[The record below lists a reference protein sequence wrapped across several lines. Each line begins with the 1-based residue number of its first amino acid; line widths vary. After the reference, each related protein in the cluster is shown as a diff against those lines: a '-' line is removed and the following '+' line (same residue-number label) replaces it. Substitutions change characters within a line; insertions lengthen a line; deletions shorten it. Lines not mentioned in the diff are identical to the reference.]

1 MIASATGKRF
11 IAAFFLA
18 FFGLNLV
25 GIFCLSHCNL
35 GTVVVAASAS
45 SNKGHGSSH
54 CDPKPAAHH
63 EKKVDD
69 GNNDK
74 SSSVSGVEQC
84 CDPGFGIVTAL
95 TKSTVDIAH
104 AVTAEPDAHHISHSS
119 AISNDL
125 DQIAPLPVYRPPP
138 KDRRI
143 ERKLN
148 CVFVI

>member
-1 MIASATGKRF
+1 MIAKATSRRL

-35 GTVVVAASAS
+35 GNTVAAASAEEA
-45 SNKGHGSSH
+45 HGSSH
-54 CDPKPAAHH
+54 CNPTLAAHH
-63 EKKVDD
+63 GEKAKDSKEKA
-69 GNNDK
+69 NA
-74 SSSVSGVEQC
+74 VSGFEQC

-95 TKSTVDIAH
+95 TKSAADIAH
-104 AVTAEPDAHHISHSS
+104 AAAAEPASHPISHSF
-119 AISNDL
+119 AIVADRG
-125 DQIAPLPVYRPPP
+125 QAAPLPVYRPPP

>member
-1 MIASATGKRF
+1 MMIASATGKRF

-35 GTVVVAASAS
+35 GNVIASAS
-45 SNKGHGSSH
+45 ADKDHGSSH

-63 EKKVDD
+63 EEKAVDGD
-69 GNNDK
+69 DK
-74 SSSVSGVEQC
+74 SNEVSGVEQC

-95 TKSTVDIAH
+95 TKSTIDIAH
-104 AVTAEPDAHHISHSS
+104 AAAAEPASHPISHSF
-119 AISNDL
+119 AIVADRG
-125 DQIAPLPVYRPPP
+125 QAAPLPVYRPPP